1 MRVSEGIKT
10 VENPYPYAPPWNSMT
25 TWKAAKWN
33 LDYLIRLYRPEL
45 DRAVNFARKIQFRLE
60 SIFPLMDDL
69 CAVTCP
75 WCPDPCCLAAK
86 VWVDFK
92 DLLFL
97 HLSYCQIPP
106 VQLLNDLK
114 KKCRYSSPKG
124 CTLPR
129 ISRPWACTW
138 YLCPTQM
145 ANLRKR
151 PLAMQN
157 MFSHAVQAIKNGRK
171 EMEAE
176 FIRVVSPP

>member
-1 MRVSEGIKT
+1 MKT
-10 VENPYPYAPPWNSMT
+10 VTYLYPDAPPWGST
-25 TWKAAKWN
+25 TAWKAAKWN
-33 LDYLIRLYRPEL
+33 LDYLIRLHRPEL
-45 DRAVNFARKIQFRLE
+45 DRAVNFAREVQVRLE

-97 HLSYCQIPP
+97 HLCCRQIPP
-106 VQLLNDLK
+106 AQLLPDLK
-114 KKCRYSSPKG
+114 KTCRYSSPRG

-129 ISRPWACTW
+129 ITRPWACTW

-145 ANLRKR
+145 ANLRQKTHTV
-151 PLAMQN
+151 QN
-157 MFSHAVQAIKNGRK
+157 MFSQAVQAIKTGRK

-176 FIRVVSPP
+176 FIRVVS

>member
-1 MRVSEGIKT
+1 VT
-10 VENPYPYAPPWNSMT
+10 DLYPYAPPWGSTT

-33 LDYLIRLYRPEL
+33 LDYLIRLHRPEL
-45 DRAVNFARKIQFRLE
+45 DRAVNFAREVQFRLE

-97 HLSYCQIPP
+97 HLCCLQIPP
-106 VQLLNDLK
+106 VQLLPDLK
-114 KKCRYSSPKG
+114 IKCRYSSPRG

-129 ISRPWACTW
+129 ITRPCLYMVSVPHPDGKSQTKDPNRAE
-138 YLCPTQM
+138 
-145 ANLRKR
+145 
-151 PLAMQN
+151 
-157 MFSHAVQAIKNGRK
+157 HVQPGC
-171 EMEAE
+171 
-176 FIRVVSPP
+176 SGH